1 MSFAVDGGAATT
13 ATVNAFNSTSFLY
26 LNRAL
31 AVGQH
36 TATLTV
42 LEQTDAFPFALDFF
56 VYAGPYDVTVP
67 VGDTQPLSDNGSA
80 SSTGFLNGLLPDIEK
95 AESKSSG
102 PPVGPIVG
110 GVIGGL
116 ALIGIV
122 SLVVWYL
129 FIRPRRRG
137 GRPFFYA
144 PAKISDILS
153 SEIG

>member
-1 MSFAVDGGAATT
+1 MYI
-13 ATVNAFNSTSFLY
+13 NK
-26 LNRAL
+26 AL

-36 TATLTV
+36 TVTLTV
-42 LEQTDAFPFALDFF
+42 LEQTDAFPFVLDFF
-56 VYAGPYDVTVP
+56 VYAGPDDVTIP
-67 VGDTQPLSDNGSA
+67 IGDTQPLSDDGSA

-95 AESKSSG
+95 AENSNSG

-129 FIRPRRRG
+129 FVRPRRRG

-153 SEIG
+153 SEIGQRISPDLHISYF